1 MSLSTHMCSIVLRPQ
16 LWSNG
21 LGSRSRSEG
30 LDKEDEKEDDQ
41 HCAWES
47 SYRHPLPAVCKSN
60 VWQKSYYAY
69 FTVGEMKN
77 FGHFPQR
84 GVHTGVS
91 VLDFSAKLIQHSKE
105 GYFQNYRKISHWN
118 VMFESLIVNFLHS
131 LFVKFV
137 GNVVAHVP
145 DVAHAVR
152 HQVHRLVLPPHHL
165 LLLLHVH
172 DEALP
177 GRSGF

>member
-1 MSLSTHMCSIVLRPQ
+1 
-16 LWSNG
+16 
-21 LGSRSRSEG
+21 
-30 LDKEDEKEDDQ
+30 
-41 HCAWES
+41 
-47 SYRHPLPAVCKSN
+47 
-60 VWQKSYYAY
+60 
-69 FTVGEMKN
+69 
-77 FGHFPQR
+77 
-84 GVHTGVS
+84 
-91 VLDFSAKLIQHSKE
+91 
-105 GYFQNYRKISHWN
+105 
-118 VMFESLIVNFLHS
+118 MFESLVVNFLHS

-177 GRSGF
+177 GRSGFYHRQVI